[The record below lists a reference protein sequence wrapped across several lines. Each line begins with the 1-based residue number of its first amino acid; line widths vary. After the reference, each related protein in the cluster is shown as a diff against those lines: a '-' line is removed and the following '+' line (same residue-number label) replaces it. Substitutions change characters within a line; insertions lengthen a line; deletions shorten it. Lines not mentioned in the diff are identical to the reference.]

1 MVEAHGHSTR
11 PRYTRLDLTD
21 PNAQSQG
28 PPDCGQSPD
37 LGGGVW
43 GLALTLV
50 GSHGSTAPGPV
61 VLWGEEGGGGGCWHY
76 CSFHGLGVVGGRVL
90 RAPAVGQGDYNAES
104 TGGPGVG

>member
-1 MVEAHGHSTR
+1 M
-11 PRYTRLDLTD
+11 
-21 PNAQSQG
+21 
-28 PPDCGQSPD
+28 CGEG

-61 VLWGEEGGGGGCWHY
+61 VLWGGGGGGCWHT

-104 TGGPGVG
+104 TGRPGGRVAYGL